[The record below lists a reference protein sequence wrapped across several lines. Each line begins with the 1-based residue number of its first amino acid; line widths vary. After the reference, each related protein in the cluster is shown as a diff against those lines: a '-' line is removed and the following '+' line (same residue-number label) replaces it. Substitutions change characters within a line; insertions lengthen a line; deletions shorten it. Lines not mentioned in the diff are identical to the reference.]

1 MDLKEYYREEIRR
14 RKLEGDQGDGV
25 SLAQLEAEFAKLLE
39 SERSSS
45 DTEHNSSSEHRAG
58 NIAPKLTLDST
69 QPEEDIPEFVREEQ
83 PYYAIDGYPY
93 DDFFGAIEGG
103 MRGASR
109 HGKIG
114 VDRSGKVYARD
125 GISELDK
132 RLVELKWEY
141 AQTPERRD
149 EIAAEAARLRAQHE
163 GEYTVTEEMPLSQFQ
178 LLESDFLKE
187 LQSGPP
193 ALEPPPVP
201 EEEIAAALDE
211 EFSDGPEF
219 HNTYGP
225 EFRNA
230 PEWVKIHSE
239 TEDPVIIE
247 GRTEGERILAE
258 IRGQYI
264 GIENPSAFDKLGTT
278 TFERNA
284 PRQEAVKELQE
295 KQNGPEFLQFLDS
308 LLSFVPALKGGI
320 KDPSTFTNNLHLNQ
334 IGTTTQTLLE
344 DTIENNG
351 KPGIITTLYQTLHPY
366 AKPNDVPKARDK
378 LALFHEKRHYQNL
391 VNASSKTEF
400 IDLLTKKI
408 GEIERN
414 MPQKYDDP
422 EQDRK
427 YREAVLEPLKY
438 ALLVN
443 EHSDEIFD
451 QLYRDFERIDNAY

>member
-39 SERSSS
+39 SEQSSS
-45 DTEHNSSSEHRAG
+45 DTEHTSSAHRTG
-58 NIAPKLTLDST
+58 NIAPKLTLDPA
-69 QPEEDIPEFVREEQ
+69 QPEEEIPEFVREEQ

-109 HGKIG
+109 HGEIG

-125 GISELDK
+125 GVSELDK

-141 AQTPERRD
+141 EQSPERRD

-193 ALEPPPVP
+193 ELEPPPVP
-201 EEEIAAALDE
+201 EEEISAALDE
-211 EFSDGPEF
+211 EFSDGPELR
-219 HNTYGP
+219 NTYGP

-247 GRTEGERILAE
+247 GRTEGERIVAE

-264 GIENPSAFDKLGTT
+264 DSENPSAFEKLGTT
-278 TFERNA
+278 TFERNS
-284 PRQEAVKELQE
+284 PRQEAAKELQ
-295 KQNGPEFLQFLDS
+295 KTQNGPEILQGLDF
-308 LLSFVPALKGGI
+308 LLSFAPALKGGI
-320 KDPSTFTNNLHLNQ
+320 KNPSTFTDNLRLNQ
-334 IGTTTQTLLE
+334 IGTTAQTLLE
-344 DTIENNG
+344 DAIESNG
-351 KPGIITTLYQTLHPY
+351 KPGLATTIYQILHPY
-366 AKPNDVPKARDK
+366 IDPNDIPKARGK
-378 LALFHEKRHYQNL
+378 LALFNEKRYYQNL
-391 VNASSKTEF
+391 VSASSKTEF
-400 IDLLTKKI
+400 IDRLKKKI
-408 GEIERN
+408 DEIERN

-422 EQDRK
+422 EQDKK

-451 QLYRDFERIDNAY
+451 QLYHDFERIDNAY

>member
-45 DTEHNSSSEHRAG
+45 DTEHSSSSEHRAG

-141 AQTPERRD
+141 EQAPERRD

-219 HNTYGP
+219 HN
-225 EFRNA
+225 A
-230 PEWVKIHSE
+230 PRGSVPLSA
-239 TEDPVIIE
+239 TDDPVILA
-247 GRTEGERILAE
+247 GRKEGERLLSE
-258 IRGQYI
+258 IYEQYTVK
-264 GIENPSAFDKLGTT
+264 NPSELDKVYSHPFSYYTESENQKRLLEQVKNDPELHLALLDLIPDAYVALSSGDPTVFTNSSALNLFGTVAQQT
-278 TFERNA
+278 LESSIQSGGQPGIASTLFSQKNKKIS
-284 PRQEAVKELQE
+284 EAQE
-295 KQNGPEFLQFLDS
+295 KLD
-308 LLSFVPALKGGI
+308 
-320 KDPSTFTNNLHLNQ
+320 
-334 IGTTTQTLLE
+334 
-344 DTIENNG
+344 
-351 KPGIITTLYQTLHPY
+351 
-366 AKPNDVPKARDK
+366 
-378 LALFHEKRHYQNL
+378 LALDGDIYQNL
-391 VNASSKTEF
+391 INPYWERFPKSITTAFQARLKEK
-400 IDLLTKKI
+400 IEDIKK
-408 GEIERN
+408 N
-414 MPQKYDDP
+414 TPQTYDDP
-422 EQDRK
+422 EKDKK
-427 YREAVLEPLKY
+427 YREALLEPLYRVLWINESSDYLLDKLQKQYELIENKY
-438 ALLVN
+438 
-443 EHSDEIFD
+443 
-451 QLYRDFERIDNAY
+451 